1 MSAQSGK
8 TIAQFA
14 AITVIGFG
22 LITALG
28 ASSAASALPNLL
40 VDLLHWPINGLEQV
54 DTPAAR
60 VIAAIAGGV
69 MVGWGVNLLLITNHL
84 FDTNNRL
91 WCLLVFPGLACWY
104 VVDSTG
110 SVLSGAWLNAWLNLS
125 FLVMFALAHWLRR
138 RSQDHPQTA

>member
-1 MSAQSGK
+1 MSAHSAK
-8 TIAQFA
+8 KLAQFA

-28 ASSAASALPNLL
+28 STPATNALPNML
-40 VDLLHWPINGLEQV
+40 VDLLHWPVNGLEQV
-54 DTPAAR
+54 ETPAAQ

-69 MVGWGVNLLLITNHL
+69 MVGWGINLLLITNHL
-84 FDTNNRL
+84 FDRDNRL

-125 FLVMFALAHWLRR
+125 FLVMFALAYWMRR
-138 RSQDHPQTA
+138 RALAQAHPA

>member
-1 MSAQSGK
+1 MPAQSAKRLG
-8 TIAQFA
+8 QFA

-28 ASSAASALPNLL
+28 SNPATNALPNVL
-40 VDLLHWPINGLEQV
+40 VDLLHWPFNGLEQV

-69 MVGWGVNLLLITNHL
+69 MVGWGINLLLITNHL

-125 FLVMFALAHWLRR
+125 FLVMFGAAYWM
-138 RSQDHPQTA
+138 RSRAVDRAQTV

>member
-1 MSAQSGK
+1 MSAHSARK
-8 TIAQFA
+8 LAQFA

-28 ASSAASALPNLL
+28 SNPATNALPNML
-40 VDLLHWPINGLEQV
+40 VDLLHWPVNGLERV
-54 DTPAAR
+54 ETPAAQ

-69 MVGWGVNLLLITNHL
+69 MVGWGIKLLLITNHL
-84 FDTNNRL
+84 FDRDNRL
-91 WCLLVFPGLACWY
+91 WGLLVFPGLACWY

-125 FLVMFALAHWLRR
+125 FLVMFALAYWMRR
-138 RSQDHPQTA
+138 RALAQPHPV